1 MGVHGPISDAV
12 LTSVGDNFTVVEVQS
27 QAGAFVLALSGE
39 LDLASSPML
48 ELELERANDAGVELV
63 VVDLRRLAF
72 MDSTGLHVL
81 VKAHKRARD
90 AGRRFALVQ
99 GGKQIQRLLSLTG
112 LDEKLLIADSPEE
125 LLSAG

>member
-1 MGVHGPISDAV
+1 
-12 LTSVGDNFTVVEVQS
+12 VGENFTVEVQS
-27 QAGAFVLALSGE
+27 ENRAAWVLAVTGE
-39 LDLASSPML
+39 LDLASSPAL
-48 ELELERANDAGVELV
+48 EQELERANDAGAKLI
-63 VVDLRRLAF
+63 VVDLRGLAF

-112 LDEKLLIADSPEE
+112 LDEKLTVADSPEE